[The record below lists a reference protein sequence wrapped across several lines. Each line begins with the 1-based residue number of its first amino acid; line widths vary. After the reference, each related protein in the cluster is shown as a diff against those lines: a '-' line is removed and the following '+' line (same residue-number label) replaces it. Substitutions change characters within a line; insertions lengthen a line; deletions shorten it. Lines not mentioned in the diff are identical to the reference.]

1 MDKSVALAAAE
12 AFRGKQYHLALNL
25 YSELGEKIGLR
36 NVQGSLSVCRSRLDY
51 EWPMYFSSMGYESLI
66 DLLGFGDA
74 KNLIY
79 ADIDLNTVDGS
90 AIWMSSMAS
99 ILAENGKTI
108 VISKNKIRRNVI
120 VDNLIKKKNIII
132 LTPENVSSEVDSLD
146 VSACVGLIRKLDDI
160 LGGLRCV
167 IVRGGQAAK
176 ELVDDRRFY
185 KRLYVYLTDFYQHDS
200 DGLIKIKNDVEY
212 VDVLARQ
219 SQAFLVQTPAI
230 ERKLRTLTSFPF
242 KSFQLPPPVFG
253 FDSGSFV
260 PGRKLGEEI
269 SIGYAGKIA
278 PNWGVE
284 ELVEWVEKLRED
296 GFRVKLVIIGDKIS
310 GAGNAEDNKKYRAK
324 INSLLKRV
332 DAVRLGALDRA
343 ATLREMEA
351 VDFSWC
357 WRPPIFEKNT
367 LELSTKLIEGVV
379 AGQVCLTYPSDINI
393 DALGE
398 KYPFYIR
405 NYSEFKGLV
414 SKKEIKI
421 DLGVVEKLKEK
432 HSIFNIAKRFEE
444 CFGLRRES
452 HEGEA
457 KICLASHDSKF
468 VFPYYSYLKNKGVPI
483 KIDEWG
489 WGEPLDENRSSNLS
503 ESSDIVFCEWGL
515 ANSVWY
521 SKNIPDGKKLV
532 VRIHLQE
539 INQRAAKFGREVNK
553 DRVDLFVFVSD
564 RVRNEAIKMF
574 GFKREKTVVIPNFVL
589 DDEYRLERKNFDDV
603 VRLGMVGIIPQRKRF
618 DLAVSLLES
627 LCKQGVNAILKIKG
641 PRPEEIPWMRVGG
654 RAKELEY
661 YYQVYEKI
669 ENSPLIKGKVYFE
682 GWGNNVAQ
690 FYSQVDYILSPSD
703 FESFHYALADGVVS
717 GCYPIVWSWD
727 EAGDLYTPD
736 WLVSDVS
743 GAVEK
748 ILNFRKLNV
757 EERKRQVD
765 WNRDLVIGKY
775 GMGNIFK
782 KLDSAVIAK

>member
-1 MDKSVALAAAE
+1 MNKSVALTAAE
-12 AFRGKQYHLALNL
+12 AFRSKNYHLALNL
-25 YSELGEKIGLR
+25 YAELGEKIGLR
-36 NVQGSLSVCRSRLDY
+36 NVEGSLDVCRSRLDY
-51 EWPMYFSSMGYESLI
+51 EWPMYFSSMGYEELI
-66 DLLGFGDA
+66 DLLEFNDA
-74 KNLIY
+74 TNLIY

-90 AIWMSSMAS
+90 AIWMSSMTS

-120 VDNLIKKKNIII
+120 VDNLIKKKNVII
-132 LTPENVSSEVDSLD
+132 LTPENVSSEIESLD
-146 VSACVGLIRKLDDI
+146 VAACVGLIRKLDDF
-160 LGGLRCV
+160 LGSLRCV
-167 IVRGGQAAK
+167 VVRGGQAAK

-185 KRLYVYLTDFYQHDS
+185 KRLYVYLTDFYQHDH
-200 DGLIKIKNDVEY
+200 DGSIKIKSDIAY

-230 ERKLRTLTSFPF
+230 ESKLRTLTSFPF
-242 KSFQLPPPVFG
+242 KAFQLPPPVFD
-253 FDSGSFV
+253 FDDGAFM
-260 PGRKLGEEI
+260 PARKLGDEI

-278 PNWGVE
+278 PHWGVE
-284 ELVEWVEKLRED
+284 ELVEWVEKLRDD

-310 GAGNAEDNKKYRAK
+310 GAGNAEDNKKYRGK

-357 WRPPIFEKNT
+357 WRPPLFEKNT

-379 AGQVCLTYPSDINI
+379 SGQVCLTYPSDINI
-393 DALGE
+393 GALGE
-398 KYPFYIR
+398 KYPFYIK
-405 NYSEFKGLV
+405 NYAEFKNLV

-421 DLGVVEKLKEK
+421 DLEILKVLREK
-432 HSIFNIAKRFEE
+432 HSIFNIAKRFDES
-444 CFGLRRES
+444 FGLRPENSTEEPR
-452 HEGEA
+452 
-457 KICLASHDSKF
+457 ICLASHDSKF
-468 VFPYYSYLKNKGVPI
+468 VFPYYSYLKNKGVPV
-483 KIDEWG
+483 KVDEWG
-489 WGEPLDENRSSNLS
+489 WGEALDESRSNKLS

-521 SKNIPDGKKLV
+521 SKNIPDGKKIV

-539 INQRAAKFGREVNK
+539 INQRAAKFGRQINK
-553 DRVDLFVFVSD
+553 ERVDLFVFVSD
-564 RVRNEAIKMF
+564 RVRNEAIRMF
-574 GFKREKTVVIPNFVL
+574 GFERKKTIVIPNFVL
-589 DDEYRLERKNFDDV
+589 DDEYRLEKKDFDGV

-618 DLAVSLLES
+618 DLAVSLLKS
-627 LCKQGVNAILKIKG
+627 LCKQGINSILKIKG

-661 YYQVYEKI
+661 YYQVYEQI
-669 ENSPLIKGKVYFE
+669 ENSPLLKGRVYFE

-690 FYSQVDYILSPSD
+690 FYDQIDYILSPSD

-743 GAVEK
+743 GAFDK
-748 ILNFRKLNV
+748 IMNFRKLRI
-757 EERKRQVD
+757 EERNRRIE
-765 WNRDLVIGKY
+765 WNRSLVIDRY
-775 GMGNIFK
+775 GMDNIFR
-782 KLDSAVIAK
+782 KLDNAVMAK